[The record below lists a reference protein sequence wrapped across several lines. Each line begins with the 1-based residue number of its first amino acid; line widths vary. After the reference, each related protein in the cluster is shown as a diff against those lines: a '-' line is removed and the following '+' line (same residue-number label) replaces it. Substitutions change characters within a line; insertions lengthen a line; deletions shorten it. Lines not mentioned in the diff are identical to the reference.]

1 MSASRYRLFAGV
13 SPGFERLLAAELSRI
28 AQRVSWKVEQ
38 GGAEGLVTRDE
49 LWAIAH
55 KSRLAELMRVR
66 LGHFPVTRFQDL
78 VARLEKLPWS
88 AYIQR
93 GLPELPSVSAVA
105 VKSKLI
111 HTGAISER
119 VLAALYNRDIT
130 LRPPRT
136 TRGVYSDFE
145 TEAGGTLPAHRHS
158 ASSSGAPRIF
168 VRMLHNE
175 CTVSVDAAGPQLHK
189 RGYRLSSAQAP
200 LRETIA
206 AACLHAVHADL
217 MSRSPSSPAP
227 GAPPL
232 LHEHRLWD
240 PMCGSGTI
248 VIEAAADALGLP
260 ATVERRMAFEDWP
273 THDAANYQTFLS
285 TLRSHDIPLPLPPG
299 QAVGSDIELDAIHAA
314 VRNGE
319 RAKVAD
325 SVTFLQCEVLDER
338 MAGVPQGTVLLTNL
352 PYGKRLQNV
361 QAARRRLEKL
371 MEQRPDLRVYA
382 IAPRGA
388 LARRTGVLRQEP
400 TATGTLSSVDETHE
414 LGATSRDG
422 ATGTVSR
429 RNLWTEVLG
438 FENRGIPVALCRGR

>member
-1 MSASRYRLFAGV
+1 M
-13 SPGFERLLAAELSRI
+13 
-28 AQRVSWKVEQ
+28 
-38 GGAEGLVTRDE
+38 
-49 LWAIAH
+49 
-55 KSRLAELMRVR
+55 
-66 LGHFPVTRFQDL
+66 
-78 VARLEKLPWS
+78 
-88 AYIQR
+88 
-93 GLPELPSVSAVA
+93 A

-136 TRGVYSDFE
+136 TRGVYSKLDP
-145 TEAGGTLPAHRHS
+145 EAGGTLPAHRHS
-158 ASSSGAPRIF
+158 ASPSGAPRIF

-227 GAPPL
+227 GAPTL

-260 ATVERRMAFEDWP
+260 ATVQRRMAFEDWP
-273 THDAANYQTFLS
+273 THDAASYQKFLS
-285 TLRSHDIPLPLPPG
+285 NLRSHDIPLPLPPG

-319 RAKVAD
+319 RAQVAG

-361 QAARRRLEKL
+361 QAARKRLEKL

-388 LARRTGVLRQEP
+388 LARRTGVQEP
-400 TATGTLSSVDETHE
+400 TATSTLSTLGDDETHE
-414 LGATSRDG
+414 SGAASCDG
-422 ATGTVSR
+422 ATGSASR
-429 RNLWTEVLG
+429 RHLWTEVLG
-438 FENRGIPVALCRGR
+438 FENRGIPVARCRGR